1 MSGPITIDANPY
13 VWPYDGD
20 IPVGHTALINIDWQV
35 DFCGEGGYVDAMG
48 YDLSLTRTPL
58 GPAQRVLNAARD
70 ADLFVL
76 HTREGHRPDLSDLP
90 ANKRWRSARI
100 GAEIGSLG
108 PCGRILT
115 RGQPGWELVPE
126 MAPLP
131 GEPVIDKPGKG
142 SFYATDL
149 ELVLQSNNITHII
162 FTGIT
167 TDVCV
172 HTTMRDANDR
182 GYECLAV
189 SDATGATDY
198 ANHLAALNMI
208 TMQGGVFGAHAPS
221 TTVVAALEAMW
232 AGMPALSEP
241 AAVG

>member
-1 MSGPITIDANPY
+1 MTITIDANPY

-70 ADLFVL
+70 AGLFVL

-90 ANKRWRSARI
+90 ANKRWRSAQI

-115 RGQPGWELVPE
+115 RGEPGWELVPE

-149 ELVLQSNNITHII
+149 ELILQSNN
-162 FTGIT
+162 
-167 TDVCV
+167 VS

-182 GYECLAV
+182 GYECLVV

-198 ANHLAALNMI
+198 ANHLAALKMI

-221 TTVVAALEAMW
+221 TAVVAALEEMW
-232 AGMPALSEP
+232 ARVSTPSEP

>member
-1 MSGPITIDANPY
+1 MSSGTYQPATVQANPY

-20 IPVGHTALINIDWQV
+20 IPRDRTALINIDWQV
-35 DFCGEGGYVDAMG
+35 DFCGKGGYVDMMG
-48 YDLSLTRTPL
+48 YDLSLTRAPL
-58 GPAQRVLNAARD
+58 AAAQKVLHAARD
-70 ADLFVL
+70 AGLFIL
-76 HTREGHRPDLSDLP
+76 HTREGHRPDLSNLP
-90 ANKRWRSARI
+90 ANKRWRSAQI
-100 GAEIGSLG
+100 GAEIGSPG
-108 PCGRILT
+108 PAGRILT
-115 RGQPGWELVPE
+115 CGEPGWEIVEE

-149 ELVLQSNNITHII
+149 DMILRTNGITHII

-182 GYECLAV
+182 GYECLV
-189 SDATGATDY
+189 LSDCTAATDP
-198 ANHLAALNMI
+198 ANHVAALNMI

-221 TTVVAALEAMW
+221 AALLQAFDVMGN
-232 AGMPALSEP
+232 APQLAT
-241 AAVG
+241 VD